1 MSINQ
6 WLYLVIIATFVV
18 VFVSIVAYYFNGK
31 RYDKVENPKFKI
43 LENENEAVKTD
54 KKDKL
59 VDVE

>member
-6 WLYLVIIATFVV
+6 WLYLVIIATFGV

-54 KKDKL
+54 EKD
-59 VDVE
+59 